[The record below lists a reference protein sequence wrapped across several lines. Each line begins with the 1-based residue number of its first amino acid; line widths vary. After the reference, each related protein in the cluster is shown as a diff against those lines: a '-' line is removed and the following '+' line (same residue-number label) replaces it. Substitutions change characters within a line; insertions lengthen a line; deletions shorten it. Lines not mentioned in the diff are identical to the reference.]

1 MRGPLGAVIGRYPSS
16 DGSTQVGGI
25 IRHNRKCR
33 DVAFL
38 VIFIAFWV
46 AMVVNSS
53 FGFNKGNPLRQVS
66 FSAFV
71 YKHTHF
77 ENPNGVSL
85 FSLVIFAYL

>member
-66 FSAFV
+66 FLAFV

-77 ENPNGVSL
+77 EKPNGVSL

>member
-38 VIFIAFWV
+38 VIFISFWV
-46 AMVVNSS
+46 AMIVNSS

-66 FSAFV
+66 FLA
-71 YKHTHF
+71 HF

-85 FSLVIFAYL
+85 FSFVIFACL